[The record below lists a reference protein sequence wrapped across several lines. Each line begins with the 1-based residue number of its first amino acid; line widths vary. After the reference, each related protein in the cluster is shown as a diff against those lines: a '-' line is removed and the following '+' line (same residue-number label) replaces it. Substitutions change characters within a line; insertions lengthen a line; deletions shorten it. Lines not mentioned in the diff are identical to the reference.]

1 MRMIPATPYN
11 TKSKAE
17 RKVFDC
23 LRTMLNG
30 GNSSLIAFHSL
41 NLSQH
46 ERKRFGEID
55 FLICGSEGLFVLEV
69 KGGGVSCTGGRWT
82 FTDRDGVE
90 HRGKESP
97 FKQAET
103 ALHGLLR
110 RLRIEFPSEI
120 VNQFVIGY
128 GVVFTDCEWP
138 RAGAEWD
145 PAVLADAVGFRGFDQ
160 WISTLFEYW
169 KSKAFG
175 ASRTEL
181 ASLEA
186 VEAVQKFLRPDFEAI
201 VPIGLQT
208 QNVTESSIRL
218 TEDQLS
224 WVDVVEANPRSLCV
238 GGAGTGKTFL
248 AAELARRWTS
258 DGSKVLFACSSPW
271 LKSWLDVRLNLRGL
285 VVSTFD
291 GLDVAMQRSRI
302 SKFDALIVDEA
313 QDLMQMGLLD
323 RLDACLE
330 NGFSGGRWALFA
342 DFQNQSGLIFPTE
355 SSALQRIEG
364 YQPTRVPLRT
374 NCRNTLE
381 ILETIKFRLGADM
394 GVRGS
399 GSGPA
404 VKEIRVKSKEAA
416 AKALAHELG
425 ELVNG
430 GLTLSQIT
438 VLSPLTYGD
447 SAVGLLPEKWLQSVE
462 QLDSYAIRTFPPGRI
477 SFAQIAAFKG
487 LENDAIIVIDLPPSK
502 SSESRTLH
510 YVGMSRAKVCLSV
523 ISSDELVE

>member
-55 FLICGSEGLFVLEV
+55 FLICGPEGLFVLEV
-69 KGGGVSCTGGRWT
+69 KGGGVSCMDGRWT

-103 ALHGLLR
+103 ALHGLLK

-138 RAGAEWD
+138 LAGAEWD
-145 PAVLADAVGFRGFDQ
+145 PVVLADAVGFRGFDH

-186 VEAVQKFLRPDFEAI
+186 VEAVQRFLRPDFEAI

-248 AAELARRWTS
+248 AAELARRWTT

-285 VVSTFD
+285 VISTFD
-291 GLDVAMQRSRI
+291 GLDAAMQRARI
-302 SKFDALIVDEA
+302 TKFDALIVDEA

-323 RLDACLE
+323 RLDACLA

-355 SSALQRIEG
+355 SNALQRIES

-404 VKEIRVKSKEAA
+404 VKEIQVKSKEAV
-416 AKALAHELG
+416 AKALAHELA

-430 GLTLSQIT
+430 GMSLSQIT
-438 VLSPLTYGD
+438 VLSPSTYSH
-447 SAVGLLPEKWLQSVE
+447 SAIGLLPEKWIQNVE
-462 QLDSYAIRTFPPGRI
+462 QLDSYSIRTFPPQAI
-477 SFAQIAAFKG
+477 SFAQIADFKG
-487 LENDAIIVIDLPPSK
+487 LENDAIIVIDLPISK
-502 SSESRTLH
+502 SSKSKTLH
-510 YVGMSRAKVCLSV
+510 YVGMSRAKVYLSV
-523 ISSDELVE
+523 ISSEQLVD

>member
-1 MRMIPATPYN
+1 MRMIPVTPYN

-23 LRTMLNG
+23 LRTMSNG
-30 GNSSLIAFHSL
+30 SNSSLVAFHSL

-46 ERKRFGEID
+46 ERKRLGEID
-55 FLICGSEGLFVLEV
+55 FLICGPEGLFVLEV
-69 KGGGVSCTGGRWT
+69 KGGGVSCTDGRWT
-82 FTDRDGVE
+82 FTDADGRE

-103 ALHGLLR
+103 ALHGLMR
-110 RLRIEFPSEI
+110 RLRAEFPSEV

-138 RAGAEWD
+138 RAGSEWD

-160 WISTLFEYW
+160 WISALFEHW

-186 VEAVQKFLRPDFEAI
+186 VEVVQKFLRPDFEAI

-208 QNVTESSIRL
+208 QNLTENSIRL

-285 VVSTFD
+285 VISTFD
-291 GLDVAMQRSRI
+291 GLDAAMQRSRTA
-302 SKFDALIVDEA
+302 KFDALIVDEA

-323 RLDACLE
+323 RLDACLA

-355 SSALQRIEG
+355 SIALHRIEG
-364 YQPTRVPLRT
+364 YLPTRVPLRT

-425 ELVNG
+425 ELVTG
-430 GLTLSQIT
+430 GLSLSQIT
-438 VLSPLTYGD
+438 VLSPFAYGQ
-447 SAVGLLPEKWLQSVE
+447 SAVGLLPEKWLQTVE
-462 QLDSYAIRTFPPGRI
+462 QLDSYAVRSFPPEGI
-477 SFAQIAAFKG
+477 SFAQIADFKG
-487 LENDAIIVIDLPPSK
+487 LENDAIIVIDLPISR
-502 SSESRTLH
+502 SGESRTLH
-510 YVGMSRAKVCLSV
+510 YVGMSRARAFLSV
-523 ISSDELVE
+523 ISFEEVAN